1 MVNRCKFARKE
12 LLMPNSYYIEADVAI
27 IGGGGAGIPAAIEA
41 AKAGAKSV
49 VLEQAE
55 SCGGTAAISGGGCC
69 IVGTPLQEAHGI
81 KDTPEMAFE
90 DWVKW
95 GGGAADEVWARY
107 YIEHTLHEL
116 YYWAESCGVKWV
128 DMKFQEGNRVHRW
141 HRPDNNGLGLMTALI
156 RYAESQPAIEILTAT
171 NAGKLLIENGRVC
184 GVSATRRNSE
194 AVEIRSK
201 AVIVASGGFN
211 SNLDMVL
218 ENRPELRNFKVM
230 EGSGFGATGSGHKMI
245 REVEGYFTHMDHI
258 WFYVYATPDYRDPRG
273 RRGLVFRLTPGY
285 IWVNQQGRRFHN
297 ESLTG
302 GASATPALL
311 AQNPPHAWAI
321 LDTPM
326 TAKMEVADPY
336 YRDGDKVR
344 KDKVQEL
351 LDNSPYIRK
360 AESLPEL
367 GRKIEADVSTFLA
380 EVEAYNQAFDLGLEK
395 EPAFGKSLKL
405 SKKFDTP
412 PYYAIQL
419 FPLARKNFGGVKTD
433 LRCRVLNKYFEAI
446 PGLYAAGEVAGM
458 AGGHINGK
466 AGLEGTML
474 GPSIFSGRVAGAWAA
489 HEAGFGP
496 GFVGKPNRS

>member
-1 MVNRCKFARKE
+1 MA
-12 LLMPNSYYIEADVAI
+12 NSSLEVDVAI
-27 IGGGGAGIPAAIEA
+27 IGGGGAGIPAAIEVARAGGKA
-41 AKAGAKSV
+41 A
-49 VLEQAE
+49 VLEQAD

-69 IVGTPLQEAHGI
+69 IVGTPLQKAQGI
-81 KDTPEMAFE
+81 EDTPDQAFE
-90 DWVKW
+90 DWIKW
-95 GGGAADEVWARY
+95 GQGDADEVWARFY
-107 YIEHTLHEL
+107 LEHTLHDL
-116 YYWAESCGVKWV
+116 YHWAESCGVKWV
-128 DMKFQEGNRVHRW
+128 DMKFQEGNCVFRW
-141 HRPDNNGLGLMTALI
+141 HRPDNNGLGLMTAFI
-156 RYAESQPAIEILTAT
+156 KTAESLPNIVILTST
-171 NAGKLLIENGRVC
+171 TAGNLLTQNGRVC
-184 GVSATRRNSE
+184 GVTATNNRNE
-194 AVEIRSK
+194 TIAIHSK
-201 AVIVASGGFN
+201 TVVVATGGFN

-218 ENRPELRNFKVM
+218 EHRPEFKQFKVM
-230 EGSGFGATGSGHKMI
+230 EGSGFGAKGTGHKMM
-245 REVEGYFTHMDHI
+245 RELGGHFTHMHNI
-258 WFYVYATPDYRDPRG
+258 WFYVYATPDYRDPEE
-273 RRGLVFRLTPGY
+273 RRGLVFRLAPGY
-285 IWVNQQGRRFHN
+285 IWFNQQGKRFHN

-311 AQNPPHAWAI
+311 RQNPPHAWAI

-351 LDNSPYIRK
+351 LDNSPYIKK
-360 AESLPEL
+360 ANTLAEL
-367 GRKIEADVSTFLA
+367 ARKIEVDVESFLST
-380 EVEAYNQAFDLGLEK
+380 VERYNKAFDDGLER
-395 EPAFGKSLKL
+395 EPEFGKSLKL

-433 LRCRVLNKYFEAI
+433 LHCRVLNKYFEPI

-496 GFVGKPNRS
+496 GFVGKPNRP